1 MSNTHVF
8 PEYQQAYRLQCAFYT
23 LHQYYAQ
30 ATRGPGLELLR
41 DLAAVF
47 KTSRP
52 ISQLYPFGPVELAQ
66 EMPGAKAA
74 RRAHWIET
82 LRPLLTPPL
91 LRLVAR
97 NDVTSWHLAHPAQYT
112 PEMRDKALRVLEG
125 AVAYW
130 DAVYLPS

>member
-1 MSNTHVF
+1 MSTHVF

-30 ATRGPGLELLR
+30 ATRGPGLGLLR

-52 ISQLYPFGPVELAQ
+52 ISHLYPLNPTELAQ

-74 RRAHWIET
+74 RRALWVDT
-82 LRPLLTPPL
+82 LRPRLTPAL
-91 LRLVAR
+91 LRLVGR
-97 NDVTSWHLAHPAQYT
+97 TNVTRWHLAHPAQYT
-112 PEMRDKALRVLEG
+112 LEMRDKALAVLEA
-125 AVAYW
+125 AVEYW
-130 DAVYLPS
+130 DAVYPPQ